1 MVKKKGSKSKQS
13 TRSAKKANNDA
24 DNEFFHSHLTKLHNY
39 IKKSKSKGR
48 QYSEI
53 KKELQKAGWIEH
65 LIDLTENS
73 LHQPSDDTLELKQ
86 YIIDCLMTGV
96 TKKQIES
103 ILLNTGWNKLLVRR
117 LFSEIRKLNHEM
129 IKKEHE
135 LQLRRDPEKIK
146 KKKKKKNFGINIRDI
161 MIHPVITI
169 EPKSTIT
176 HAARIMTKY
185 SIGCVVVV
193 DSQNNPSGM
202 LTETDI
208 LRQVTAKGLDSN
220 DVIVDDVMSDDLI
233 YASPD
238 MKVIEISTMMREYNI
253 KRLPV
258 IENGKLI
265 GIVTTTQI
273 VQLMAI

>member
-1 MVKKKGSKSKQS
+1 MLMAKKKRGG
-13 TRSAKKANNDA
+13 AKVKTKGKDA
-24 DNEFFHSHLTKLHNY
+24 SDNEFFHSHLTKLHNY
-39 IKKSKSKGR
+39 IKKSKSSGR
-48 QYSEI
+48 EYKEI

-65 LIDLTENS
+65 LIDLTEGS
-73 LHQPSDDTLELKQ
+73 LHQPNEDTLELKQ

-96 TKKQIES
+96 TKKQIET
-103 ILLNTGWNKLLVRR
+103 ILLNTGWNKLIVKR
-117 LFSEIRKLNHEM
+117 LFSEIKKLNHEM
-129 IKKEHE
+129 IRKERE
-135 LQLRRDPEKIK
+135 LQLRRDPETIK

-169 EPKSTIT
+169 EPESTIT
-176 HAARIMTKY
+176 HAARIMSKY

-193 DSQNNPSGM
+193 NPQNKPIGM

-220 DVIVDDVMSDDLI
+220 EALVADIMSEDLI
-233 YASPD
+233 YASPE

-258 IENGKLI
+258 IEEGKLI
-265 GIVTTTQI
+265 GIITTTQI